1 MNEFYG
7 ERACFQSCTIQN
19 WCSKEILYCQFLQNH
34 SDVAA
39 ENSFDEIGN
48 IIILLRRMFT
58 IVLLTQ
64 RSRLSGPFRYLTRFH
79 KVYRIFF
86 RSIWKSFQMK
96 TGSFV
101 RIFQADFE
109 LHFFKFSIFTLFLIY
124 NLLGVLYGHDFFSD
138 VKIWAQQ
145 TFQIPWICTWSS
157 HKRFWGYLKKV
168 WAQLWARIGAQSQ
181 LGIF

>member
-1 MNEFYG
+1 MIYKCHICVTKLLT
-7 ERACFQSCTIQN
+7 A
-19 WCSKEILYCQFLQNH
+19 WVILKWKLLIRCWNLIYCQFLQNH

-39 ENSFDEIGN
+39 KISFDEIGN

-101 RIFQADFE
+101 RIFQADFD

-124 NLLGVLYGHDFFSD
+124 NLLGVLYGHDFFLLTWRYGLNRHSRYLGFVHEAHKNISGD
-138 VKIWAQQ
+138 IW
-145 TFQIPWICTWSS
+145 
-157 HKRFWGYLKKV
+157 KKFELNYE
-168 WAQLWARIGAQSQ
+168 QE
-181 LGIF
+181 